1 MTYTE
6 DDLGEV
12 VSYDNDDGRFEDE
25 RIVLVFY
32 RICSARFIG
41 PIRQAGGFLGAHE
54 MFHQWEFSNMVSEM
68 EA

>member
-25 RIVLVFY
+25 RIVLVFC